1 MNDDILNPILQT
13 IKNHKLKTM
22 ELSLLQ
28 DTMPGNTDYRS
39 FASIINK
46 LIDDGILT
54 PIKAKGTNRKTPP
67 LPNKFTI
74 GHGRVHEEHYQR
86 LKRARLR
93 FHSLIDL
100 SSYYR
105 LSPTVWEKDQDS
117 LTKLDTYLQR
127 QGLPQK
133 AASLQERSY
142 EIFDHEKW
150 LESKE
155 GTDFL
160 ARVGLS
166 LERLSVVPVPDPCMF
181 AIQSELYKDPQR
193 LCHEHLIV
201 ENKTPYHVLMPLM
214 NQQRVFTMLI
224 YGQGKAIISTLQGF
238 TTQAGFCS
246 GGFIQKQPQ
255 VDCYTLLPRRILP
268 EVTLSESA
276 LSENAL
282 SHAAPSCKQDH
293 IFHYYGDL
301 DHEGISI
308 WYSLQKRYPIRLA
321 MPFYRALLQKEYAIG
336 KENQRPNPEA
346 FALFLT
352 NFSTEEQAA
361 IQSMMGQGGYLPQ
374 EALSAEE
381 TANIWRNQHG
391 SAFG

>member
-1 MNDDILNPILQT
+1 MNEDILNHISQML
-13 IKNHKLKTM
+13 KNHKLKTM

-46 LIDDGILT
+46 LIDDGVLT
-54 PIKAKGTNRKTPP
+54 PIKAKGTNRKTSP

-93 FHSLIDL
+93 FHSSIDL

-105 LSPTVWEKDQDS
+105 LSPAVWEKDQDS
-117 LTKLDTYLQR
+117 LAKLDAYLQK

-133 AASLQERSY
+133 AASLQERSF

-181 AIQSELYKDPQR
+181 AMQSELYKDPQR

-214 NQQRVFTMLI
+214 HQQRVFTTLI

-238 TTQAGFCS
+238 TTQAGFCL
-246 GGFIQKQPQ
+246 GEQNH
-255 VDCYTLLPRRILP
+255 T
-268 EVTLSESA
+268 
-276 LSENAL
+276 
-282 SHAAPSCKQDH
+282 
-293 IFHYYGDL
+293 FHYYGDL

-321 MPFYRALLQKEYAIG
+321 LPFYRALLQKEYAIG

-352 NFSTEEQAA
+352 NFSSQEQAA
-361 IQSMMGQGGYLPQ
+361 IQSMMDQGGYLPQ

-391 SAFG
+391 SASS